1 VPRRQGSRGN
11 VPHPYAAYLRVYE
24 PLAAFADDERTRW
37 AEYAADTRRAVA
49 RADRLVAEHRTA
61 LAGVLSVPPRP
72 VPTDE
77 EREAFVLDVEGLLHV
92 CPVQTR
98 LRSWVALGQFRDGL
112 PDPVLHAF
120 VPPASLARADA
131 DHQAWG
137 EGEVGSALRIL
148 TATWSVP
155 LPWFVPFAPS
165 DRVLSEEAG
174 SAVAGDAVAGDA
186 VAGDAVAA
194 RPGTGTPTVVHRTRM
209 SAARRRVARALRTLT
224 MHLGDLDVVDEV
236 EELARWLEE
245 FHARSWLELDYAGLA
260 RLLGP
265 EGVASDTSVA
275 DVAASVAALGAGDE
289 EGAVLTYR
297 TVADRWAAVAVLEHA
312 N

>member
-1 VPRRQGSRGN
+1 MPRRQGSPGS
-11 VPHPYAAYLRVYE
+11 VLHPYAAYLRVYE
-24 PLAAFADDERTRW
+24 PLAAFGDDERSRW
-37 AEYAADTRRAVA
+37 QEYATDTRRAVA
-49 RADRLVAEHRTA
+49 RADRLVAEHRA
-61 LAGVLSVPPRP
+61 SLAGVLSVPPRP

-77 EREAFVLDVEGLLHV
+77 EREAFVLDVDGLLHV

-131 DHQAWG
+131 DHKAWG
-137 EGEVGSALRIL
+137 EAELGSALRIL

-155 LPWFVPFAPS
+155 LPWFLPFAPS
-165 DRVLSEEAG
+165 DRLLAEEDAG
-174 SAVAGDAVAGDA
+174 
-186 VAGDAVAA
+186 AA
-194 RPGTGTPTVVHRTRM
+194 PSVVHRTRM

-224 MHLGDLDVVDEV
+224 LHLGDLDVVEEV

-297 TVADRWAAVAVLEHA
+297 SVADRWAAVAVLEHA

>member
-1 VPRRQGSRGN
+1 MPRRQGSGGSQGK

-24 PLAAFADDERTRW
+24 PLTAFSGEERTGW
-37 AEYAADTRRAVA
+37 EEYARDGARAVA
-49 RADRLVAEHRTA
+49 RADRLVAEHRTS
-61 LAGVLSVPPRP
+61 LAGVISVPPRP

-77 EREAFVLDVEGLLHV
+77 ARDAFVLEVEGLLHV
-92 CPVQTR
+92 CPIQTR

-120 VPPASLARADA
+120 VPPASLARAEA

-137 EGEVGSALRIL
+137 EAEVGSALRIL

-155 LPWFVPFAPS
+155 LPWFVPFAPA
-165 DRVLSEEAG
+165 DRVLAGEADG
-174 SAVAGDAVAGDA
+174 AGPAG
-186 VAGDAVAA
+186 V
-194 RPGTGTPTVVHRTRM
+194 PTVVHRTRM

-224 MHLGDLDVVDEV
+224 LHLGDLDVVEEV
-236 EELARWLEE
+236 EELGRWLEE

-265 EGVASDTSVA
+265 DGVASDTSVA
-275 DVAASVAALGAGDE
+275 DVAASVAALAAGDE
-289 EGAVLTYR
+289 EGAMLTYR
-297 TVADRWAAVAVLEHA
+297 SVADRWAAVAVFEHA

>member
-1 VPRRQGSRGN
+1 MPQRQGQL
-11 VPHPYAAYLRVYE
+11 PQPYAAYLRVYE
-24 PLAAFADDERTRW
+24 PLSAFADDERTRW
-37 AEYAADTRRAVA
+37 TEYAGDSRRAVA
-49 RADRLVAEHRTA
+49 RADRLAAEHRAA

-77 EREAFVLDVEGLLHV
+77 EGEAFVLDVEGQLHV

-120 VPPASLARADA
+120 VPPASLARAEA
-131 DHQAWG
+131 DHQTWG
-137 EGEVGSALRIL
+137 DAEVGSALRIL

-155 LPWFVPFAPS
+155 LPWFLPFAPA
-165 DRVLSEEAG
+165 DRVLTEEAA
-174 SAVAGDAVAGDA
+174 S
-186 VAGDAVAA
+186 
-194 RPGTGTPTVVHRTRM
+194 PTGTPSVVHRTRM
-209 SAARRRVARALRTLT
+209 SAARRRVARALRTVTL
-224 MHLGDLDVVDEV
+224 HLGDLDVVEEV
-236 EELARWLEE
+236 EELGRWLEE

-265 EGVASDTSVA
+265 AGVETDTSVA
-275 DVAASVAALGAGDE
+275 DVAASVAALAAGDE